1 MEENHQQQSQ
11 YNYKKR
17 PLWQWVALY
26 IMVGGIVYGI
36 VYYFFF
42 SHSGGYSYN
51 AQQSQNDYQTTPLVG
66 QSQGQVPNSN
76 NYEIQGMKV
85 EIVKEGS
92 GEGAKSGDA
101 VTVNYVGKLESGV
114 TFDSSIDRGK
124 PFSFTLGDGAVIQ
137 GWDLGLAG
145 MKVGEKRKLTIPPE
159 LAYGQNGA
167 GNAIPPN
174 ATLIFE
180 VDMLGIN

>member
-26 IMVGGIVYGI
+26 IIVGGIAYGI
-36 VYYFFF
+36 IYYFFF
-42 SHSGGYSYN
+42 AKSGGYTYN
-51 AQQSQNDYQTTPLVG
+51 APPYQTQDQT
-66 QSQGQVPNSN
+66 SSSN
-76 NYEIQGMKV
+76 NYQIQGMKI

-101 VTVNYVGKLESGV
+101 VTVNYVGTLQNGIK
-114 TFDSSIDRGK
+114 FDSSIDRST
-124 PFSFTLGDGAVIQ
+124 PLSFTLGKNKVIE
-137 GWDLGLAG
+137 GWELGILG

-159 LAYGQNGA
+159 LAYGQGGA

-174 ATLIFE
+174 ATLVFE